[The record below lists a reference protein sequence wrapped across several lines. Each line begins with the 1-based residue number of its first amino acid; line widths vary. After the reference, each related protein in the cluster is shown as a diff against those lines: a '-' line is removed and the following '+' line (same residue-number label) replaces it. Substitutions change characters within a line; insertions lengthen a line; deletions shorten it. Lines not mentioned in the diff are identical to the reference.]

1 MKLPRRALKVLAT
14 QDPELG
20 RWIARL
26 PKFKI
31 ESDPL
36 TSVPEVLT
44 HSIVYQQLHGK
55 AAETILNRFLAL
67 LPKKIYDPAAVLK
80 LQDAQARGAGLSG
93 SKWLAIQ
100 DVARKQIEGLLPS
113 VEDLT
118 RLTDREIIEKL
129 TVVRGV
135 GPWTVHMLLVFRLGR
150 PDVLPST
157 DYGVRQGFKLA
168 FKKRQL
174 PSPKALERYAEKRW
188 KPFRSIAAWY
198 LWRVIEHSRRSE

>member
-1 MKLPRRALKVLAT
+1 MKLPRRALQILAT
-14 QDPELG
+14 QDPQLG
-20 RWIARL
+20 RWIDQL

-31 ESDPL
+31 EADPM

-67 LPKKIYDPAAVLK
+67 LPRKKYVPAEVLK
-80 LQDAQARGAGLSG
+80 LRDEQARGAGLSG

-100 DVARKQIEGLLPS
+100 DVARKQLEGVLPS
-113 VEDLT
+113 VAELDSLS
-118 RLTDREIIEKL
+118 DAEIVEKL
-129 TVVRGV
+129 TIVRGV
-135 GPWTVHMLLVFRLGR
+135 GPWTVHMLLLFRLGR

-168 FKKRQL
+168 FKKRHL
-174 PSPKALERYAEKRW
+174 PTPKALERYAEERW
-188 KPFRSIAAWY
+188 KPYRSIAAWY
-198 LWRVIEHSRRSE
+198 LWRIVEHHRDL